1 MKAAINS
8 RTKGASSERE
18 LAGLIHDHLGV
29 RLVRI
34 LTQSRDGGYDLEPA
48 PNQTGP
54 VVDCLRGVALEVKR
68 YQAVTPSLLAR
79 FWSQAVRQAEAAGL
93 VPALAWRA
101 DRQPWRVTVPLAW
114 LAGMGNGHDLE
125 HTADLSIPAFCLAV
139 RERTLGGGSE
149 EG

>member
-18 LAGLIHDHLGV
+18 VAGLIHDHLGV

-48 PNQTGP
+48 RNQTGP

-68 YQAVTPSLLAR
+68 YQAVTP
-79 FWSQAVRQAEAAGL
+79 
-93 VPALAWRA
+93 
-101 DRQPWRVTVPLAW
+101 
-114 LAGMGNGHDLE
+114 
-125 HTADLSIPAFCLAV
+125 
-139 RERTLGGGSE
+139 
-149 EG
+149 